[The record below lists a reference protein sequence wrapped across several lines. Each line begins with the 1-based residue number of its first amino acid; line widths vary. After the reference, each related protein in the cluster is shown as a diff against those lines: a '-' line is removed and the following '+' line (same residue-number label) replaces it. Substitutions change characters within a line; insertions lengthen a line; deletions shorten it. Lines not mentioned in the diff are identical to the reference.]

1 MNGETVISPIEGTIV
16 DLSKVPDQVFS
27 QKMVGDGFAIV
38 PASGEIVS
46 PVDGVITTIF
56 PTKHAIG
63 ITSKSNLEILIHI
76 GVDTVSL
83 NGEGFEAFVET
94 GDEVKAGTK
103 LLQVNFDEIKD
114 KVPSIISPVVF
125 TNLQENQYVAF
136 NENKKVKLGEEK
148 VASVESK

>member
-1 MNGETVISPIEGTIV
+1 
-16 DLSKVPDQVFS
+16 
-27 QKMVGDGFAIV
+27 MVGDGFAVI
-38 PASGEIVS
+38 PDRGEIVS

-76 GVDTVSL
+76 GVDTVAL
-83 NGEGFEAFVET
+83 NGEGFESFVET

-103 LLQVNFDEIKD
+103 LLKVDFEGIKD

-125 TNLQENQYVAF
+125 TNLDENQYVAF
-136 NENKKVKLGEEK
+136 EEGKKVKLGQEK
-148 VASVESK
+148 VASIKNK